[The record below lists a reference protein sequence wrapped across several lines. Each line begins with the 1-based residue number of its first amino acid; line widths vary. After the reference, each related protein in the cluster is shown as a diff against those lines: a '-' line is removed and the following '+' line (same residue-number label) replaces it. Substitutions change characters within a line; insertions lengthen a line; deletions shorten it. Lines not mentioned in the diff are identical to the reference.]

1 MEGLKVYKVQVFSR
15 KSRSGKPIDPLDRV
29 ICSEMNIHG
38 VRKWLS
44 ERYDGF
50 IVDIQQIEPVSMPAP
65 EGLATPAESLKE
77 EDRYRTTWIRDCRL
91 SGGEVT
97 PELEAAI
104 NGYGKAKEVL
114 DKCEEEVKAIV
125 RAIELAKPLV
135 REVNLTGIRIDPTR
149 PIAVSGISI
158 MLEGGYLENLGGGK
172 EEKPL

>member
-1 MEGLKVYKVQVFSR
+1 MEGLKAYKAQIFR
-15 KSRSGKPIDPLDRV
+15 KVGRRDLRPIDPLEKVV
-29 ICSEMNIHG
+29 ISEMRQDELAEYLRLQYSGFSVVVDPVEEI
-38 VRKWLS
+38 
-44 ERYDGF
+44 ER
-50 IVDIQQIEPVSMPAP
+50 VERPEKPVAP
-65 EGLATPAESLKE
+65 KEG
-77 EDRYRTTWIRDCRL
+77 DRYRTTWIRDCRI

-97 PELEAAI
+97 PALAEAIAT
-104 NGYGKAKEVL
+104 YGNVKAAL

-125 RAIELAKPLV
+125 RAIELSKPLV